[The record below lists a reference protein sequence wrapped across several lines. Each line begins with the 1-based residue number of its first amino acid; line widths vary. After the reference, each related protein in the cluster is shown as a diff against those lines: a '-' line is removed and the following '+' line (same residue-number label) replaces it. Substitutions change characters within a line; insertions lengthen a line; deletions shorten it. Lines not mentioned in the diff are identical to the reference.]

1 MKRTFYALFAVV
13 ALVALPASACAG
25 FMDTL
30 TQGMEKFRGKGSG
43 LDDSTIVK
51 GLKEALATGTA
62 RAVKSV
68 SQRDGYFGN
77 EAIKILVPEKLRTAT
92 SLLGRFGFQ
101 QQVDDLELRMNRA
114 AEKAAP
120 MATDYF
126 VSALKQMTFD
136 DARQILNGGNTAA
149 TEYFRSK
156 TGDKIFAAFKPVVA
170 SSMQDVGVANS
181 YGQLLKKL
189 QTVPFGS
196 AAVESLDLDNYVT
209 GKAVDGLFMMLG
221 EEEKKIRTDPAARG
235 TELLQKVF
243 GK

>member
-1 MKRTFYALFAVV
+1 MKHIFYALFAVV
-13 ALVALPASACAG
+13 TLVALPASACAG

-30 TQGMEKFRGKGSG
+30 TQGIEKFRGTGSG

-156 TGDKIFAAFKPVVA
+156 TGDKIFAAFKPVVT
-170 SSMQDVGVANS
+170 SNMQDVGVANS
-181 YGQLLKKL
+181 YGLVLKKL
-189 QTVPFGS
+189 QAVPFGS
-196 AAVESLDLDNYVT
+196 AAVESLDLDSYVT
-209 GKAVDGLFMMLG
+209 GKAVDGLFTMLG

-235 TELLQKVF
+235 TELLRKVF